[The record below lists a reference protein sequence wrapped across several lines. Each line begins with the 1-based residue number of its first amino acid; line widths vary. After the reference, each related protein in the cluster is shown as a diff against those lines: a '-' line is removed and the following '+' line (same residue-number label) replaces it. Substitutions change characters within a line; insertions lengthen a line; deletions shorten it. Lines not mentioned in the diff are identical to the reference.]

1 MAIAPGEDGDP
12 GATPEEP
19 LAEPAPPSA
28 AAAAPTAGSRRRG
41 RLLLLLAVAAWLVV
55 ATVTLVA
62 AGFSARAGRATLEE
76 LRAGAS
82 VATLRSEQGVARLH
96 DAEAHFLTA
105 RSRLR
110 SLPVSPLRALP
121 VIGRQLR
128 SADHLSSA
136 GAIVAGTAAAGLDQ
150 VRERLEGGLPSGPER
165 ARLLA
170 DLAEVAGAAEDR
182 LRGVDLGPDE
192 ALVGPLADGRAQAA
206 GELSELVASAE
217 RARVAAAGLAQLLAG
232 DSTQLLLLGNNAEMR
247 AGSGMFLTV
256 GTLGISDGRLSVGEI
271 VPTNDFQLRESVPIE
286 GDLAERW
293 GWLEPGREWRNLG
306 VTPRYDVTAPLAAR
320 MWAAA
325 RGQEVDGVLAL
336 DVIALQA
343 LLRAAGPIQ
352 VEGEQLDADNVV
364 QDLLHDQYVGLDLD
378 DPANQE
384 ARRGRLAGVARA
396 ALEALERPELDGRL
410 LAEELAAAARGRHL
424 LAWSPRAE
432 VQHGWEAMD
441 VDGTLEGDELSI
453 AVLNRGGNKLDPY
466 LQVDAHLQVSPGPTL
481 TEVSVELR
489 LENRVSAEE
498 PSYILG
504 PSPPLEVA
512 PGTYVGLVAAN
523 LPGSAGSGRF
533 DGFDQLAVAGSD
545 GPTRVVAVPV
555 EIPWGEERTLTLR
568 FELPPGPGAVR
579 VLPSARTPA
588 ISWTGPDRSWQDDHA
603 EVLVW

>member
-1 MAIAPGEDGDP
+1 MLPSGPAEEAEPGGVDGEP
-12 GATPEEP
+12 GADR
-19 LAEPAPPSA
+19 
-28 AAAAPTAGSRRRG
+28 AGPRAKRRPVW
-41 RLLLLLAVAAWLVV
+41 ALVGLGLTIWV
-55 ATVTLVA
+55 VVVTLTLVG
-62 AGFSARAGRATLEE
+62 AGASARAGLDTLEE
-76 LRAGAS
+76 VRAGSSTSSLAS
-82 VATLRSEQGVARLH
+82 PQPTVRLR
-96 DAEAHFLTA
+96 DAEAHFRTA
-105 RSRLR
+105 RARVR
-110 SLPVSPLRALP
+110 SLAVSPLRALP

-128 SADHLSSA
+128 SADHLSEAA
-136 GAIVAGTAAAGLDQ
+136 GEVAGTTADALDE
-150 VRERLEGGLPSGPER
+150 VRGRLEDGLPSGPDR
-165 ARLLA
+165 AGLLV
-170 DLAEVAGAAEDR
+170 DMSEVAGEAEQR
-182 LRGVDLGPDE
+182 LGAVDLGPDE
-192 ALVGPLADGRAQAA
+192 GLVAPLAEGRARASE
-206 GELSELVASAE
+206 ELAELRESAV
-217 RARVAAAGLAQLLAG
+217 RARDATAGMAELFGA
-232 DSTQLLLLGNNAEMR
+232 DSTHLLLLANNAEMR

-555 EIPWGEERTLTLR
+555 EIPRGEERTLTLR